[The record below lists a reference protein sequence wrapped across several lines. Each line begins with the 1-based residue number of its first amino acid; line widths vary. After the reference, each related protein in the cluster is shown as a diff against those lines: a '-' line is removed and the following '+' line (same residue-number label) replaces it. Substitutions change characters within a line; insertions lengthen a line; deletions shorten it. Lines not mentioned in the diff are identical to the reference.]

1 MNPLALALAGR
12 REDNAA
18 HGGQVAHISAAEA
31 ELLKSMGGAASINPV
46 TGLPEYYVSAGHGG
60 GQSPGVAATG
70 QAPPGIGVGSG
81 GPFGFTVGMGGYGG
95 HGLGT
100 GGRGSANA
108 FGFGPAAAAVATA
121 LGQAASA
128 AASSAASA
136 APGPMG
142 ITSQGVAQGLAALGL
157 GTGSSAPGSTGTG
170 SGVTSIGEGAV
181 AADGGLGVV
190 ASLGE
195 GQGNYGQSMGN
206 SPGLGSGGFGIVT
219 TTDGIPVTTTDGVPV
234 MHGNLSGRVANTA
247 IIPSDV
253 TTADAFTNLGD
264 SVSML
269 GDLGIPPISP
279 TPPSLFSMPA
289 AILGFLGQMASA
301 QTAQNVANTR
311 GAIALAGPGM
321 GAPSAAFGG
330 NPNTG
335 TGHPMGLTY
344 GGYSPPTTSGI
355 NRLLQ
360 SVTPA
365 PIEPEPVVSAA
376 PVSTPV
382 APVTTLLQT
391 DPREEGFSPSIQ
403 EIRRIFFESLA

>member
-31 ELLKSMGGAASINPV
+31 ELLKSMGGAGSINPI
-46 TGLPEYYVSAGHGG
+46 TGLPEYIGG
-60 GQSPGVAATG
+60 VGVGVGTG
-70 QAPPGIGVGSG
+70 SGVGSG
-81 GPFGFTVGMGGYGG
+81 SGSGGSGG
-95 HGLGT
+95 A
-100 GGRGSANA
+100 GG

-121 LGQAASA
+121 MGQAASA
-128 AASSAASA
+128 AASA

-181 AADGGLGVV
+181 AADGGLGFQAV
-190 ASLGE
+190 LGE
-195 GQGNYGQSMGN
+195 GQGNFGQSMGN

-219 TTDGIPVTTTDGVPV
+219 TTDGTPVTTTEGVPV
-234 MHGNLSGRVANTA
+234 MHGNLSGRAANTA
-247 IIPSDV
+247 ITQADT
-253 TTADAFTNLGD
+253 TTAQFFNNLGD
-264 SVSML
+264 SLGML

-279 TPPSLFSMPA
+279 TPPSLFSIPS
-289 AILGFLGQMASA
+289 AILGFFAQMASA

-311 GAIALAGPGM
+311 GAMALAGPGM

-355 NRLLQ
+355 ARLLPTLQ

-376 PVSTPV
+376 PV

>member
-70 QAPPGIGVGSG
+70 QAPPGIGVSPG

-100 GGRGSANA
+100 ALGSPGP
-108 FGFGPAAAAVATA
+108 FGISPAAVAQAGLGGHGMSSGTTA
-121 LGQAASA
+121 GTGVTSA
-128 AASSAASA
+128 AAIANA
-136 APGPMG
+136 
-142 ITSQGVAQGLAALGL
+142 LAANPTMYGAE
-157 GTGSSAPGSTGTG
+157 GPGS
-170 SGVTSIGEGAV
+170 
-181 AADGGLGVV
+181 LGD
-190 ASLGE
+190 AGPS
-195 GQGNYGQSMGN
+195 S
-206 SPGLGSGGFGIVT
+206 SSSGFGIVT
-219 TTDGIPVTTTDGVPV
+219 TTDGTPVTTTEGVPV

-247 IIPSDV
+247 IIPSDIANAHFFN
-253 TTADAFTNLGD
+253 TLGD
-264 SVSML
+264 SVSTL

-279 TPPSLFSMPA
+279 TPPSLFAIPA

-376 PVSTPV
+376 PV